1 MNKPGPEPISP
12 HRPWLRH
19 YRDGHPSEIEVAPL
33 VLLDLFKSALARRP
47 DAPAILYFDRAIT
60 YAELDRMS
68 DALAAALGDHGF
80 ATGDRLALYMQ
91 NMPQFLIG
99 VLAAW
104 KAGGLAVPINPM
116 NRQRELALMLADA
129 RPRAMVCLDSLYDEV
144 VRTLEP
150 DVPLPD
156 WIVTV
161 SALDL
166 QGRNDARVLP
176 VGTRIDSPEDR
187 LGEVIAGYDGRSQPA
202 RLLLPDDPAFLVYTS
217 GTTGVPKAAVL
228 SHLNVAFNAG
238 CIAAWYDF
246 DDGVGPILGVAP
258 LFHVTGL
265 VGHIALSW
273 VLAVPL
279 VLQYRFNAET
289 MLEAIAEYR
298 PGFTVGAITAF
309 IAMMSRPE
317 ATPEVFSS
325 FRRIVSGGAPIPPS
339 VIDEFRRRTGHYIHN
354 GYGLTETSAGIIC
367 VPSGS
372 EAPTDPESGT
382 LSIGVP
388 AFGIHA
394 WIAAEDGS
402 ALPPG
407 EVGEIVVSGPPV
419 AAGYWNKPD
428 ETANAMRPDGFR
440 TGDVGFMDETCWFYL
455 VDRKKD
461 MINASGYKV
470 WPREVEDVL
479 YGHPAIREVAVVG
492 VSHPYRGE
500 TVRAVVSLKSETT
513 LSGEDLAAWCRP
525 RMAAYKQ
532 PHEILIVDDLPK
544 TAAGKILRRNL
555 R

>member
-1 MNKPGPEPISP
+1 MSKSSPEPRSL
-12 HRPWLRH
+12 HRPWLRQ
-19 YRDGHPSEIEVAPL
+19 YQEGHPSDIEVAPL
-33 VLLDLFKSALARRP
+33 VLLDLFKSARARRP
-47 DAPAILYFDRAIT
+47 DAPAIFYFDRAIT

-68 DALAAALGDHGF
+68 DALAAALGDRGF
-80 ATGDRLALYMQ
+80 AAGDRLALYMQ

-99 VLAAW
+99 ALAAW

-116 NRQRELALMLADA
+116 NRQRELGLMLADA

-166 QGRNDARVLP
+166 QSRNDARVLP
-176 VGTRIDSPEDR
+176 VGIRVDSPEDR
-187 LGEVIAGYDGRSQPA
+187 LEDILAANDGRSLPA
-202 RLLLPDDPAFLVYTS
+202 PRLLPDDSALLVYTS
-217 GTTGVPKAAVL
+217 GTTGVPKAAIL
-228 SHLNVAFNAG
+228 SHRNVAFNAG

-246 DDGVGPILGVAP
+246 GDDADPILGLAP

-273 VLAVPL
+273 VLAAPL

-309 IAMMSRPE
+309 IAMMGRPE

-325 FRRIVSGGAPIPPS
+325 FRRIISGGAPIPPS

-367 VPSGS
+367 VPSGR
-372 EAPTDPESGT
+372 EAPVDPASGT

-388 AFGIHA
+388 VFGVHA
-394 WIAAEDGS
+394 WIAGEGGS

-407 EVGEIVVSGPPV
+407 EVGEIVISGPPV
-419 AAGYWNKPD
+419 AAGYWNKPE
-428 ETANAMRPDGFR
+428 ETANAMRPDGFH
-440 TGDVGFMDETCWFYL
+440 TGDVGFMDETGWFYL

-492 VSHPYRGE
+492 VPHPYRGE
-500 TVRAVVSLKSETT
+500 TVRAVVSLKSAAS
-513 LSGEDLAAWCRP
+513 LSEEDLAAWCRP

-532 PHEILIVDDLPK
+532 PQEILIIDDLPK

-555 R
+555 K

>member
-1 MNKPGPEPISP
+1 MSKSSPEPRSLY
-12 HRPWLRH
+12 RPWLRQ
-19 YRDGHPSEIEVAPL
+19 YREGHPSDIEVAPL
-33 VLLDLFKSALARRP
+33 VLLDLFKSARARRP

-80 ATGDRLALYMQ
+80 AAGDRLALYMQ

-99 VLAAW
+99 ALAAW

-116 NRQRELALMLADA
+116 NRERELALMLADA
-129 RPRAMVCLDSLYDEV
+129 RPKAMVCLDSLYDEV

-176 VGTRIDSPEDR
+176 VGIRVDSPEDR
-187 LGEVIAGYDGRSQPA
+187 LEDILAANDGRSLPA
-202 RLLLPDDPAFLVYTS
+202 PRLLPDDPALLVYTS

-228 SHLNVAFNAG
+228 SHRNVAFNAG

-246 DDGVGPILGVAP
+246 GDDAGPILGLAP

-273 VLAVPL
+273 ALAAPL
-279 VLQYRFNAET
+279 ILQYRFNAET
-289 MLEAIAEYR
+289 ILEAVAEYR
-298 PGFTVGAITAF
+298 PCFTVGAITAF
-309 IAMMSRPE
+309 IALMGQRDT
-317 ATPEVFSS
+317 TPELFAS
-325 FRRIVSGGAPIPPS
+325 FRRIVSGGAPVPPF
-339 VIDEFRRRTGHYIHN
+339 VIEEFRRRTGHYIHN

-372 EAPTDPESGT
+372 EAPVDPESGT

-388 AFGIHA
+388 VFGVYV

-402 ALPPG
+402 TLPPG
-407 EVGEIVVSGPPV
+407 EVGEIVISGPPV
-419 AAGYWNKPD
+419 AAGYWNKPE
-428 ETANAMRPDGFR
+428 ETANAMRADGFR
-440 TGDVGFMDETCWFYL
+440 TGDVGFMDEVGWFYL

-500 TVRAVVSLKSETT
+500 TVRAVVSLKSEAT

-532 PHEILIVDDLPK
+532 PQEILIVDDLPK

-555 R
+555 K